1 MSPTPRLLIVDDDLE
16 FLEILAG
23 RFRRRGF
30 AVIERSTCSDAL
42 LAAEH
47 ESFDVAVVDRTLPGD
62 KDLEVL
68 ERLIALRRDL
78 PVVVLSGWNSRQH
91 IEQALAAG
99 ACDYLTKPC
108 ALADIETAVRRALDC
123 RAATPPVSE

>member
-1 MSPTPRLLIVDDDLE
+1 MNPTPRLLIVDDDLE

-30 AVIERSTCSDAL
+30 AVTERSTCSDAL

-68 ERLIALRRDL
+68 ERLVAS
-78 PVVVLSGWNSRQH
+78 PSRP
-91 IEQALAAG
+91 AG
-99 ACDYLTKPC
+99 
-108 ALADIETAVRRALDC
+108 C
-123 RAATPPVSE
+123 RA

>member
-30 AVIERSTCSDAL
+30 AVIERSNCPDAL
-42 LAAEH
+42 LAAEG
-47 ESFDVAVVDRTLPGD
+47 ESFDVAIVDRTLPGG
-62 KDLEVL
+62 KDLELL
-68 ERLIALRRDL
+68 ERLIAIRPDL

-91 IEQALAAG
+91 VEEALAAG
-99 ACDYLTKPC
+99 ARDYLAKPC
-108 ALADIETAVRRALDC
+108 ALADVENAVCRALG
-123 RAATPPVSE
+123 TPVT